1 MMKIKTQH
9 LSRIQKIFGV
19 LSFLSLSACV
29 TSYEDK
35 ALRRVYAQHTDSIV
49 ASYANDPKPF
59 EARDASERNRK
70 LRQLIYLV
78 DRHYENWE
86 KRLFDKKASFDF
98 FGTVSVIGVN
108 AVGSL
113 TGGEETKAIL
123 HAISGGIEG
132 TKAAVDKDVL
142 QGQNLLAI
150 ITKMRELRSKK
161 LTPLLDGMHTTTLEG
176 YPMEQALVDLGE
188 YYNAGTFTVA
198 LQDIITTSGKEKE
211 KNDQANQTAK
221 TGEPITT
228 KTETSKTAGQTTT
241 TTTKT
246 GR

>member
-1 MMKIKTQH
+1 MKIHSEQ
-9 LSRIQKIFGV
+9 LSKFQMG
-19 LSFLSLSACV
+19 LGALLLLSLSGCV

-35 ALRRVYAQHTDSIV
+35 ALRKVYTQHTDSIV
-49 ASYANDPKPF
+49 ASYANDPRPF
-59 EARDASERNRK
+59 QAGDASERNRK

-98 FGTVSVIGVN
+98 FGTVSVIGIN

-161 LTPLLDGMHTTTLEG
+161 LTPLLDGMHTKTLEE

-221 TGEPITT
+221 TGEAITT

-246 GR
+246 AR